1 MDTAQLI
8 ALIRDFGFPVF
19 IAAWVLV
26 RWERLFN
33 QLIENEATELE
44 LLRELH
50 DTMEDT
56 LKALPKR
63 HPRSKWRK

>member
-1 MDTAQLI
+1 MGGLDI
-8 ALIRDFGFPVF
+8 FPLIRDFGFPVF
-19 IAAWVLV
+19 IAVWVLV

-33 QLIENEATELE
+33 QLIANEATELE

-50 DTMEDT
+50 DTMQDT

-63 HPRSKWRK
+63 RVRSKRR